1 MRSRAHSFTPLHLHL
16 SSPDD
21 TFVPALRSL
30 LNNNLSYGA
39 DPLVAAARELPQ
51 LISLCGIKP
60 EQQDVDLSNRRLDV
74 GDAKLLAF
82 DLSKN
87 QAIKTMR

>member
-1 MRSRAHSFTPLHLHL
+1 MTPSCL
-16 SSPDD
+16 
-21 TFVPALRSL
+21 ALRSL
-30 LNNNLSYGA
+30 LNNKLGDGA
-39 DPLVAAARELPQ
+39 DTLVAAARELPQ
-51 LISLCGIKP
+51 LVTLCGITP
-60 EQQDVDLSNRRLDV
+60 EQQGVNLSDRHLDV